1 MAAVVAMFGSNDGM
15 RRVRERRLVGPAHNH
30 DEEQHHLQQHLLP
43 ASGPNAHSA
52 IGLRWLGFKDFYF
65 FTFLFLG
72 KFLGFYTFDRFQD
85 CTVSV
90 FVAFEDSKVL

>member
-43 ASGPNAHSA
+43 LSLSA
-52 IGLRWLGFKDFYF
+52 IAMLLVVPMLIQR
-65 FTFLFLG
+65 
-72 KFLGFYTFDRFQD
+72 
-85 CTVSV
+85 
-90 FVAFEDSKVL
+90 